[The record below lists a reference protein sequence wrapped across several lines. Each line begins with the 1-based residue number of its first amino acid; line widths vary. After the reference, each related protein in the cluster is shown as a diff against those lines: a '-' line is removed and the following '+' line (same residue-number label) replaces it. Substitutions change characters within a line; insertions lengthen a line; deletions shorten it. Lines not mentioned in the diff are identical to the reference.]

1 MQELIYLKSKLGS
14 FPWLLGGDFN
24 VIRFHQEKWGKSGF
38 SCYELG
44 FINCINSLEVDDL
57 AFTGL
62 YHTWSNK
69 QSGDDFVSKKLDRV
83 MANLEWLTVFVN
95 TSVKFLEGG
104 VSDHS
109 PALVAVEEYISY
121 GPKPFKIFNFWADHP
136 QFLDWI
142 KES

>member
-38 SCYELG
+38 SCYE
-44 FINCINSLEVDDL
+44 
-57 AFTGL
+57 L